1 MTKNIDLDTLNNFKK
16 FASQE
21 RVRTNNNQVEVKD
34 FVSGNWIPL
43 GQGTKVNTKETEYK
57 RQNSKTTIE
66 EKLKYAICC
75 LYFTSTIDADL
86 IPPQPAN
93 LTLPVD
99 FTFYEEGN
107 DIDTEFIVSKPDF
120 EYNLDLRI
128 GVGKVESIFK
138 ELCDRHNS
146 TVINTFNNCISI
158 CRKLGLEYTVVD
170 DPSPRVPL
178 SDYTRYY
185 LNSDPCEQIDYGN
198 GGILP
203 DINPFG
209 RSSIL
214 GALAFIVGWCPG
226 KGYEAANIVGKKIL
240 VKGVEV
246 NYCNVINSI
255 SSTVVYAG
263 GAQFFPFG
271 ESGEAVTFIPPYYS
285 LYNTG
290 GSGISLVADPDC
302 NTQVVVRVF
311 ATTIYSEFFVKTPIS
326 FNKNYH
332 SVSGGCEVGED
343 GLLYVYFKREMAAK
357 APWTT
362 SNSVLAKAIVVD
374 YLEGSIVIKQ
384 APIFYYLVYEI
395 GNPEPIESY
404 TIKGAHLVPKKFLDL
419 NICTEFMIDQI
430 DEGLHQDT
438 SEDAAITF
446 SARVLYSRYKGQDFR
461 RDNWHYGVFC
471 PKSYSNSKYYQ
482 LDNHTTDR
490 TRTSGAI
497 KAEQLTKTTIER
509 WHNLPKVNF
518 QISQIETSTNNS
530 TATFLQTKYSSLNSL
545 STLET
550 IIPFIAANTNL
561 PEFTNIK
568 TEAPLLFL
576 RPSPISLLG
585 NDSVAFGLYLNKGL
599 DLATPLDKYLTLA
612 CRKPCLLPLRN
623 GLNAGDF
630 VYPWTHDGKQFLTIN
645 PLPGGI
651 DMTNIN
657 YPELFQSDIIEIESE
672 SSQEYID
679 FANTNGLRNL
689 YYLHFNAYTLA

>member
-75 LYFTSTIDADL
+75 LYFTSIIDADL

-290 GSGISLVADPDC
+290 GSSISLVADPDC

-343 GLLYVYFKREMAAK
+343 GLLYVYFKREIAAK

-362 SNSVLAKAIVVD
+362 SAVFGKAIVVD
-374 YLEGSIVIKQ
+374 YLDGNIMVKQ

-419 NICTEFMIDQI
+419 NICTEFMVDQI